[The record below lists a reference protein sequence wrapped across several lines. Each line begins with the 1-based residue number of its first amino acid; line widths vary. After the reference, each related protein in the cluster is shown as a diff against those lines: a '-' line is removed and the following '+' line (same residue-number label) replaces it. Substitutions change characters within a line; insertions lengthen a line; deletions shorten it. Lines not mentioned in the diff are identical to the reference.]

1 MLTMF
6 HKYYGVQDDAE
17 YGEKF
22 MSRFPILFQDRKK
35 PMTQTCMCWGIECP
49 KGWWHI
55 LDQLCTVLEFHN
67 MEFVKNYGVAI
78 VADQVKEKFGTLRF
92 YYTVWPVDENGIAKT
107 LAEEL
112 TSEEDRKRSIVMDYL
127 EMLADQYIREAEG
140 LTETTCA
147 DCGIPLE
154 EDNMVETKGW
164 ITYICKECNEKR
176 HKEWEEDLK
185 MVREKKGEKI
195 HDPKEDESYPEYP
208 SDETVEIQA
217 KEDENQK

>member
-1 MLTMF
+1 MF
-6 HKYYGVQDDAE
+6 HKYYGVQDDAK
-17 YGEKF
+17 YGEEF
-22 MSRFPILFQDRKK
+22 MSRFPILFQNRKK

-92 YYTVWPVDENGIAKT
+92 YYDVRPVDENGIVKY
-107 LAEEL
+107 EPDEL
-112 TSEEDRKRSIVMDYL
+112 MDYL
-127 EMLADQYIREAEG
+127 EMLADQYIREAEA

-147 DCGIPLE
+147 YCGIPLE

-164 ITYICKECNEKR
+164 ITYICKECDEKR

-185 MVREKKGEKI
+185 RVREDTKLKD
-195 HDPKEDESYPEYP
+195 HPD
-208 SDETVEIQA
+208 EIQA
-217 KEDENQK
+217 KEDEE